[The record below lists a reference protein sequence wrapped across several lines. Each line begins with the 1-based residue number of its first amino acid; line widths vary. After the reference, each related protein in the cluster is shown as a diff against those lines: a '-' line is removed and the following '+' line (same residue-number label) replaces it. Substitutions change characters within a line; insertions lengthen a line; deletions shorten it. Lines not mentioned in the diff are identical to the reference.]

1 MAQHARLLDWIEHEN
16 EDSIDDAH
24 FLTWPAPDDRWVNMP
39 ADRHGQAGV
48 LSFADGHAESWRWR
62 WPKQLKHKQ
71 SYWKRV
77 EGPADLADLRRLQE
91 AILPV
96 DGFVPQP

>member
-24 FLTWPAPDDRWVNMP
+24 FLTWPVPDDRWGNMP

-48 LSFADGHAESWRWR
+48 LSFADGHAESWKWR
-62 WPKQLKHKQ
+62 CPKPFKHKR
-71 SYWKRV
+71 YRKRV
-77 EGPADLADLRRLQE
+77 ESPADLADLRRLQE
-91 AILPV
+91 ATLPV
-96 DGFVPQP
+96 ANFIPQP